1 MEQTFL
7 YTLDFYIIPSKTSQF
22 EENISK
28 ILVAHRE
35 HAKGLGH
42 RMTFYRTFVGG
53 DDVLTLTI
61 PMETLGDMDLWM
73 HTPEIVIEYYGQEE
87 GIRILND
94 YSSGMKAWKSRIT
107 KRYEFDPA
115 ITAI

>member
-1 MEQTFL
+1 MEQFL
-7 YTLDFYIIPSKTSQF
+7 YHLDFYIIPSKTSQF
-22 EENISK
+22 EENITK
-28 ILVAHRE
+28 ILVAHHN

-53 DDVLTLTI
+53 DDVLSLTI

-73 HTPEIVIEYYGQEE
+73 HTPEIVIEYFGPEE

-94 YSSGMKAWKSRIT
+94 YSSAMKVWKSRIT
-107 KRYEFDPA
+107 KRFDFNLA
-115 ITAI
+115 I